1 MCEIQHSNIGPA
13 DNSLRT
19 TFSLFLFSF
28 FFFLF
33 FLSFF
38 LPTFRYENIGSK
50 VSFGRREWNGMERN
64 EKNNF
69 KIFFSSLIL
78 GF

>member
-19 TFSLFLFSF
+19 TFSLFLFS
-28 FFFLF
+28 F